1 MQNLEIDKLLID
13 QVLKHTLSQTQNL
26 VGILKVVRLFFLFW
40 PESKEVPFLKKFF
53 EQRADSNV
61 SNNFIPSQSDLTL
74 IYFAISAHLPK
85 HYLYSS
91 VLNEAQGPKDS
102 GGTNYI

>member
-13 QVLKHTLSQTQNL
+13 QVLKHTLSQTQKPCRHFES
-26 VGILKVVRLFFLFW
+26 GEAIFSFLAR
-40 PESKEVPFLKKFF
+40 EQRGSFLKNFF
-53 EQRADSNV
+53 NKEQIQT
-61 SNNFIPSQSDLTL
+61 FFKQSDLTL
-74 IYFAISAHLPK
+74 IYFAISTHLTK